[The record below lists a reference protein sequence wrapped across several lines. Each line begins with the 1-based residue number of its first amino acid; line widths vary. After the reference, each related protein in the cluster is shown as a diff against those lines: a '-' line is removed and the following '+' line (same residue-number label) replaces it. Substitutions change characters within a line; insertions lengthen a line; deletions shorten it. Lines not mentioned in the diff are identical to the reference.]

1 MTLLT
6 PSGEFAIE
14 HNVGARDRALRLWA
28 AAALL
33 VVAVTAY
40 ALNAGLLT
48 LVPVTLAAVGLVTA
62 ATRRSPLYSALGLST
77 LSLRRVPS
85 SR

>member
-1 MTLLT
+1 MTLMT
-6 PSGEFAIE
+6 SGSEFVIE

-33 VVAVTAY
+33 LAAATAY
-40 ALNAGLLT
+40 ALDAGMLT
-48 LVPVTLAAVGLVTA
+48 VLPVALAAVALVTA
-62 ATRRSPLYSALGLST
+62 VTRRSPLYSALGLST